1 MILTGYVRRLAVAIT
16 PEQIIAPDVAA
27 LGDPAVLAMQ
37 CCATVDAHLAERT
50 HEGDILVLPA
60 ITASLHPAAQS
71 HSEHAVFALQ
81 AMGCAAII
89 CGDVPAWWA
98 TQAAELGLPVLV
110 QADAVAALHEGAA
123 VRLDLERGT
132 IGLFAEAG
140 PTLATGTVWQA
151 PALTPAQCAT
161 VRRYQ
166 LLVRMRRVADEE
178 DYAG

>member
-1 MILTGYVRRLAVAIT
+1 MILTGYVRRLAVTIT
-16 PEQIIAPDVAA
+16 PEQIIAPEVAA
-27 LGDPAVLAMQ
+27 FGDPAVLAMQ
-37 CCATVDAHLAERT
+37 CCADVDAGLAQRMG
-50 HEGDILVLPA
+50 EGDILVVPTIVA
-60 ITASLHPAAQS
+60 RRDDQS

-81 AMGCAAII
+81 AMGCAAVI

-98 TQAAELGLPVLV
+98 TQAAERGLPVLV
-110 QADAVAALHEGAA
+110 QAEAVAALHEGAA

-132 IGLFAEAG
+132 IGLFEV
-140 PTLATGTVWQA
+140 GTSLGGGQAWQA
-151 PALTPAQCAT
+151 AALTPAQCDL

>member
-27 LGDPAVLAMQ
+27 FGDPAVLAMQ
-37 CCATVDAHLAERT
+37 CCAPVDASLAQRM
-50 HEGDILVLPA
+50 HEGDIVVLPA
-60 ITASLHPAAQS
+60 ITASPHPAAQS
-71 HSEHAVFALQ
+71 HSEQAIFALQ

-98 TQAAELGLPVLV
+98 TQATELGLPVLV
-110 QADAVAALHEGAA
+110 QADAVAALREGAA

-132 IGLFAEAG
+132 IGLFAAG
-140 PTLATGTVWQA
+140 SATPAVGPVWQA
-151 PALTPAQCAT
+151 TALTPAQCAT

>member
-1 MILTGYVRRLAVAIT
+1 MILTGYVRRLDVAIT
-16 PEQIIAPDVAA
+16 PEQIIAPEVAA
-27 LGDPAVLAMQ
+27 FGDPAVLAMQ
-37 CCATVDAHLAERT
+37 CCADVDAGLAQRT
-50 HEGDILVLPA
+50 QEGDILVLPA
-60 ITASLHPAAQS
+60 ITASPHPVAQS

-81 AMGCAAII
+81 ALGCAAVI

-98 TQAAELGLPVLV
+98 TQAAERGLPVLV
-110 QADAVAALHEGAA
+110 QAEAVAALHEGTA

-132 IGLFAEAG
+132 IGLFEVG
-140 PTLATGTVWQA
+140 TSLADGQAWQA
-151 PALTPAQCAT
+151 AALTPAQCDL